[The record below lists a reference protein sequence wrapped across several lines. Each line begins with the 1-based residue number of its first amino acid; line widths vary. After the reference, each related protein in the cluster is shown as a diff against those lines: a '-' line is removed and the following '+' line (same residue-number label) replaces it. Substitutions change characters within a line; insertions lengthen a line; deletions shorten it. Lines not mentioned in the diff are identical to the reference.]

1 MATDY
6 DAPRK
11 NDDDAESLEALK
23 DRLPEKS
30 SVSSDLDEVE
40 HVGEIIDP
48 DKQDELTEVVV
59 IPVQTDEFTCMD
71 CFIVKHR
78 SQMSK
83 VKKKGGIDGPFCTEC
98 AD

>member
-40 HVGEIIDP
+40 HHGEIIDS

-59 IPVQTDEFTCMD
+59 IPPQTDEFTCMD
-71 CFIVKHR
+71 SFNVRNKTQIPTVTTTNTVMNVH
-78 SQMSK
+78 
-83 VKKKGGIDGPFCTEC
+83 F
-98 AD
+98 

>member
-11 NDDDAESLEALK
+11 NDDDAESLDALK
-23 DRLPEKS
+23 ERLPEKS
-30 SVSSDLDEVE
+30 SVSSDLDEID

-59 IPVQTDEFTCMD
+59 IPQQSDEFTCMR
-71 CFIVKHR
+71 CFIVKHN
-78 SQMSK
+78 SQMANKKNSK
-83 VKKKGGIDGPFCTEC
+83 EPSYCLEC
-98 AD
+98 A